1 MNKYN
6 FYIYCVRGNHEA
18 RPQNVDGM
26 EFIYDENVNGNVYYQ
41 PKWPRI
47 RYFLDYGIYTINN
60 YKVAVIGG
68 AYSVDKE
75 YRLKRGARWFAD
87 EQLSL
92 QERIDGENF
101 LADKTFDFV
110 FSHTCPFDWR
120 PTDLFLSGID
130 QSKVDNTMELW
141 MDGIKNEFDWN
152 IWLFGHYH
160 ADRLE
165 RPYVEQFYK
174 HTENLDDIWNHWDNY
189 SLTNELGL
197 WFVKSPNFYMK

>member
-75 YRLKRGARWFAD
+75 YRLMHGVRWFAD

-92 QERIDGENF
+92 QERIDSENF

-174 HTENLDDIWNHWDNY
+174 HTENLDDIWNRWDNY